1 MKKSALTLGLLGSF
15 AALHA
20 QQQTAPEAQ
29 DSVKSTTLDGVL
41 ILEDRYKSTESRS
54 VGKIDLKDTEN
65 PQVYNT
71 IPKSLLKDQLVTNLN
86 DALKNATGITRL
98 WESTGRGGDGAEYYS
113 MRGFALQPTLVNGMP
128 SLSNGGLDPANVEK
142 IEVVKGPSGTLYGGS
157 LVSYGG
163 LINVTTKK
171 PYDHL
176 GGELSFITG
185 SYGLSR
191 FTADVN
197 SPLTKNV
204 FVRLNAAYQHENTFQ
219 DAGFQQSFFIAPSVK
234 VVASDKLSFL
244 VNTEFRSGTSANAP
258 MIFLSRYS
266 PLSFSDRSV
275 FEANYKK
282 SYTSDE
288 LTIKTPTFGMQ
299 AQMLYDFN
307 GKWKSQTV
315 LSRSNTQSSGYYQYL
330 WDAANG
336 DEFTRF
342 ISKRNGATNATGIQ
356 QNFTGDFHIGS
367 IRNRMVIGVDLLQ
380 KQIRN
385 SSAGWIDYGK
395 VSLKNQIDS
404 AILTP
409 QAVDNALLNSTEG
422 VSAVNTRILSAY
434 ISDVINFTPKLS
446 AMLSVRVD
454 NFNGKPTAYST
465 EEVKNQTTISPKF
478 GLVYQPVPDKVS
490 LFGNY
495 MNGFVNLDPVQ
506 VAEKDGSNPRM
517 KIFSPERAD
526 QLEFGVKT
534 NLLHNKISLT
544 ASYYDIRVSNK
555 IMTDPNNVN
564 NSIQGGKVESK
575 GAELSLLA
583 HPVAGLNI
591 VAGYS
596 YNESKVTRETEGAG
610 YLGLRPEDAG
620 PQNLVNFWGNYIVQE
635 GTLKNFSL
643 GFGLNYASEY
653 KTLNR
658 ANIGT
663 FTLPAY
669 CVMNAALAYNAE
681 RYTINLK
688 VDNLGNTHYFSGWST
703 ITPQRLRAL
712 SLGLSFKF

>member
-1 MKKSALTLGLLGSF
+1 MKKGTLTLGLLTSF
-15 AALHA
+15 VALHA
-20 QQQTAPEAQ
+20 QQQASSESRDTVQNTA
-29 DSVKSTTLDGVL
+29 LDGIQV
-41 ILEDRYKSTESRS
+41 LEDRYKNTESRS
-54 VGKIDLKDTEN
+54 VGKLYLKDLEN

-71 IPKSLLKDQLVTNLN
+71 IPKSLLKDQLVTNMN

-128 SLSNGGLDPANVEK
+128 SLSNGGLDPANIER
-142 IEVVKGPSGTLYGGS
+142 IEVVKGPSGTLYGGN

-163 LINVTTKK
+163 LINLITKK
-171 PYDHL
+171 PYERL

-197 SPLTKNV
+197 TPLGENV
-204 FVRLNAAYQHENTFQ
+204 FFRLNTAYQYEHTFQ
-219 DAGFQQSFFIAPSVK
+219 DAGFQQSFFIAPSLK
-234 VVASDKLSFL
+234 VVANNKLSFL
-244 VNTEFRSGTSANAP
+244 VNTEFRNGTAANAP

-266 PLSFSDRSV
+266 PLSFSEMRI
-275 FEANYKK
+275 FEDNYKK
-282 SYTSDE
+282 SYTSNE
-288 LTIKTPTFGMQ
+288 LTIRTPTFGMQ
-299 AQMLYDFN
+299 AQMLYDFSE
-307 GKWKSQTV
+307 KWHSQTV
-315 LSRSNTQSSGYYQYL
+315 ISRSNTQSSGYYQYL

-356 QNFTGDFHIGS
+356 QNFTGDFNLGS
-367 IRNRMVIGVDLLQ
+367 IRNRLVIGVDLMQ

-385 SSAGWIDYGK
+385 SSAGYVAYGI

-409 QAVDNALLNSTEG
+409 QAVDNALLNSNEG
-422 VSAVNTRILSAY
+422 VSVVNTRILSTY
-434 ISDVINFTPKLS
+434 LSDVINFTPNLS

-454 NFNGKPTAYST
+454 NFNGSPTAYSA
-465 EEVKNQTTISPKF
+465 EEVKNQTTVSPKF
-478 GLVYQPVPDKVS
+478 GLVYQPVLDKVS
-490 LFGNY
+490 VFANY

-506 VAEKDGSNPRM
+506 VADVDGSNPRM
-517 KIFSPERAD
+517 KIFSPEQAN
-526 QLEFGVKT
+526 QLEVGVKT
-534 NLLHNKISLT
+534 NILHNRLSLT
-544 ASYYDIRVSNK
+544 ASYYDIQVRNK
-555 IMTDPNNVN
+555 VMTDPNNIN
-564 NSIQGGKVESK
+564 NSIQGGKVQSR

-591 VAGYS
+591 IAGYS
-596 YNESKVTRETEGAG
+596 YNDSKVTRETEGAG
-610 YLGLRPEDAG
+610 YLGLRPEEAG
-620 PQNLVNFWGNYIVQE
+620 PQNLFNFWGNYIVQE
-635 GTLKNFSL
+635 GLLKNFSL

-658 ANIGT
+658 SNIGT
-663 FTLPAY
+663 FSLPAY
-669 CVMNAALAYNAE
+669 MVMNAALAYNAP
-681 RYTINLK
+681 RYTLNLK
-688 VDNLGNTHYFSGWST
+688 VDNLTNEHYFSGWST